1 MKIDVE
7 QIHDAAMALLRDPG
21 VRIEHQ
27 ELSALLLRSGARE
40 GNGTNVIRF
49 PPEMVRDA
57 IALCPSEFTFADRN
71 NQGRKVSPDGE
82 PVIWSV
88 PGMNIF
94 ENGTARAFTSHDL
107 PAWSRLLH
115 QLPNVDGVFSFAMED
130 IPAQARDVVGLAIIA
145 ANTTKHIRVFC
156 FSPAGAQEMVRMK
169 EVVGNYP
176 WFSIGFT
183 AHGPL
188 RWTRLALD
196 IFRATAGAGIPV
208 TVNGEPMAGVS
219 GPVTLAGSCA
229 VGTAEILAG
238 IVLNQLLEP
247 GRPCIFNLG
256 LAHTFDMRTAIA
268 VTGGPENALYAQ
280 AAAQLGRFYGIP
292 SGSWVSTEAMLPDS
306 QAALEKM
313 FGFATH
319 LEARASVVW
328 AVGQLESE
336 VTVSPA
342 QAVIDDEMIS
352 YVKRYLRG
360 MDVNDESLALNV
372 TRETGIAGSFLDH
385 EHTLEHFRGELF
397 EPRLLFRKRRAD
409 WDGAGRSTLS
419 QRAEELSRQLAQR
432 PAEHGLTEDQLA
444 ELNRIADAFVS
455 RVARGE

>member
-7 QIHDAAMALLRDPG
+7 QIHDAATALLQDPG
-21 VRIEHQ
+21 VRMEHDALC
-27 ELSALLLRSGARE
+27 ELLLRSGARE
-40 GNGTNVIRF
+40 GNGANVIRF
-49 PPEMVRDA
+49 PPEMVREA
-57 IALCPSEFTFADRN
+57 VALCPAEFTFADRYN
-71 NQGRKVSPDGE
+71 SGRAVSPDGE

-94 ENGTARAFTSHDL
+94 ENGAARAFTSHDL

-130 IPAQARDVVGLAIIA
+130 VPAKARDVAGLAIIA
-145 ANTTKHIRVFC
+145 GNTTKHIRVFC
-156 FSPAGAQEMVRMK
+156 FSPEGAREMVRMK
-169 EVVGNYP
+169 KVVGDYP

-188 RWTRLALD
+188 RWTNLALE
-196 IFRATAGAGIPV
+196 IFRETAGVGIPV

-256 LAHTFDMRTAIA
+256 LAHTFDMRTSIA
-268 VTGGPENALYAQ
+268 VTGGPENALFAQ

-292 SGSWVSTEAMLPDS
+292 SGSWVSTESMLPDS

-319 LEARASVVW
+319 LQARASVIW

-336 VTVSPA
+336 VTVSAA
-342 QAVIDDEMIS
+342 QAVIDDEMIA

-360 MDVNDESLALNV
+360 LHVDAEALAV
-372 TRETGIAGSFLDH
+372 EQIRETGIAGSFLETDH
-385 EHTLEHFRGELF
+385 TFEHFRDELF

-409 WDGAGRSTLS
+409 WDNAGRPSLT
-419 QRAEELSRQLAQR
+419 QRAEEMARQLAAR
-432 PAEHGLTEDQLA
+432 PVEHGLSEEQLA
-444 ELNRIADAFVS
+444 ELNQISDSFVS
-455 RVARGE
+455 RIGE